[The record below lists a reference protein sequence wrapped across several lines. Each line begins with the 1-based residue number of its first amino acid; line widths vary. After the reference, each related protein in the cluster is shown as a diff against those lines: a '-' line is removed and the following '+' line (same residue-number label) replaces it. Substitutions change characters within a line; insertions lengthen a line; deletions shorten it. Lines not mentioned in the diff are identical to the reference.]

1 MRELRIVK
9 ALEAVEREKR
19 LDPLVEKVA
28 GVVDAVL
35 QPRALRDLLHGV
47 PAGHPLHPVMVLV
60 PTGAWISAALLDLM
74 PGQERPARTLVGA
87 GVLAVAPSALA
98 GFADWSATHE
108 QQKRTGLVHSAANL
122 AGTAL
127 YGASYLQR
135 LRGKQTSAKVLSF
148 AGLGAVGLGGFIGG
162 HLAYR
167 QAVGA
172 NHAEDVPHLVSPGWH
187 EVTRLDALPEGE
199 LTGLD
204 LDGQPLVALR
214 RGDEV
219 EVLSS
224 VCSHLSGPLSEGELV
239 TDAGKPGEAC
249 VSCPWHDSVF
259 SMRTGEVVHGPATSP
274 QPRFDTRVVDGT
286 VEVRLP
292 DAG

>member
-35 QPRALRDLLHGV
+35 KPRALRDLLHGV

-74 PGQERPARTLVGA
+74 PGQERPARSLVGA

-122 AGTAL
+122 VGTAL

-204 LDGQPLVALR
+204 LDRQPLVALR

-224 VCSHLSGPLSEGELV
+224 ICSHLSGPLSEGELV